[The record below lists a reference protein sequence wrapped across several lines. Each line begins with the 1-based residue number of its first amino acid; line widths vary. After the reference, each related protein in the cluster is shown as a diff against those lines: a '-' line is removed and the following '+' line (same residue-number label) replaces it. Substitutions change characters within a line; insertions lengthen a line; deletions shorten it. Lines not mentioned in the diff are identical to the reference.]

1 MPPSRNFDPAA
12 WQPDIAMERFTLA
25 NGLTLFVLP
34 DHRLPIV
41 SLQIHYQVGSR
52 HELPGITGISHLF
65 EHLMF
70 RGTETLGPEEFSRI
84 LQSKGG
90 EINAFTTK
98 DNTSYFENLP
108 AEHLELGLQLEA
120 DRLINLKL
128 DDDTFQPERQVVISE
143 RKLRSVDSPFG
154 LLEEQLFATAYTQH
168 PYNWPVVGWDQD
180 LHRMTLEDCLAYY
193 RSHYH
198 PGKIT
203 VVIAGDVEPPHARD
217 LVDRYFGKIPAP
229 VRSSEPKVP
238 KVMEPPQRG
247 ERRAVLKK
255 VSQVEAF
262 FAGFHIVGL
271 DHPDLYPLNLLAI
284 ILSGGKAS
292 RFNQE
297 FVRKGKAIS
306 LEVELAPLPFSAQ
319 DPDLLVITAVAPPGQ
334 SLPELEQE
342 LWAALNRL
350 QQEGVAPAELARAKK
365 LLRSQAVRSL
375 AHNFFRGLLVGLFH
389 LKTGDARLANQI
401 LSSLEAVTA
410 DDILRVARTYLRED
424 NRTVVVLKP
433 VTPEESQALGPLA

>member
-1 MPPSRNFDPAA
+1 MARPRNFDPAA
-12 WQPDIAMERFTLA
+12 WQPEITLERFTLA

-41 SLQIHYQVGSR
+41 SLQIHYKVGSR

-84 LQSKGG
+84 LQAKGG
-90 EINAFTTK
+90 EINAFTTR
-98 DNTSYFENLP
+98 DHTSYFENLP
-108 AEHLELGLQLEA
+108 AEHLELGLKLEA
-120 DRLINLKL
+120 DRLLHLKL
-128 DDDTFQPERQVVISE
+128 DDDSFQPERQVVISE

-154 LLEEQLFATAYTQH
+154 LVEEQLFATAYTQH
-168 PYNWPVVGWDQD
+168 PYNWPVIGWDQD
-180 LHRMTLEDCLAYY
+180 LHRMTLNDCLAYY

-203 VVIAGDVEPPHARD
+203 IVIAGSVDPSRARD
-217 LVDRYFGKIPAP
+217 LVDKYFGRIPAP
-229 VRSSEPKVP
+229 AAAPDANVAEPS
-238 KVMEPPQRG
+238 QRG

-255 VSQVEAF
+255 VSQVEAL
-262 FAGFHIVGL
+262 FAGFHVVGL
-271 DHPDLYPLNLLAI
+271 DHPDLYPLNVLAV

-297 FVRKGKAIS
+297 FVRAGKAIS
-306 LEVELAPLPFSAQ
+306 LDVELAPLPFSSQ
-319 DPDLLVITAVAPPGQ
+319 DPDLLVIAVVAAPGQ
-334 SLPELEQE
+334 CLAELEQDV
-342 LWAALNRL
+342 WAALDRL
-350 QQEGVAPAELARAKK
+350 QQDGVTALELARAKK

-389 LKTGDARLANQI
+389 LKTGDAQLANRI
-401 LSSLEAVTA
+401 LISLEAVTA
-410 DDILRVARTYLRED
+410 ADIMRVARTYLKED

-433 VTPEESQALGPLA
+433 VTPEESAALGPLA

>member
-1 MPPSRNFDPAA
+1 MTPAPQFDPAA
-12 WQPDIAMERFTLA
+12 WQPDIAMKRFQLA

-41 SLQIHYQVGSR
+41 SLQIHYKVGSR

-84 LQSKGG
+84 LQAKGG

-108 AEHLELGLQLEA
+108 AEHLELGLKLEA
-120 DRLINLKL
+120 DRLLNLKL
-128 DDDTFQPERQVVISE
+128 DNDTFEPERQVVISE

-180 LHRMTLEDCLAYY
+180 LHRMTLDNCLAYY

-203 VVIAGDVEPPHARD
+203 IVIAGDVEPERARD
-217 LVDRYFGKIPAP
+217 LVDRYFGQIPAP
-229 VRSSEPKVP
+229 AATSEPV
-238 KVMEPPQRG
+238 VVEPPQRG

-255 VSQVEAF
+255 VSQVEAL
-262 FAGFHIVGL
+262 FAGYHIVGL
-271 DHPDLYPLNLLAI
+271 DHPDLYPLSLLAT
-284 ILSGGKAS
+284 ILSGGRAS
-292 RFNQE
+292 RFHQE
-297 FVRKGKAIS
+297 FVRPGKAIA
-306 LEVELAPLPFSAQ
+306 LDVELAPLPFSAQ
-319 DPDLLVITAVAPPGQ
+319 DPDLMVIAAVAAPGYA
-334 SLPELEQE
+334 LPDLEQE
-342 LWAALNRL
+342 LWAALDRL
-350 QQEGVAPAELARAKK
+350 HQDGVTPAELGRAKK
-365 LLRSQAVRSL
+365 LVRAQAVRSL

-389 LKTGDARLANQI
+389 LKTGDATLANRI
-401 LSSLEAVTA
+401 LSSVEAVTA
-410 DDILRVARTYLRED
+410 DDISRVARTYLQVD
-424 NRTVVVLKP
+424 NRTVVVLQP
-433 VTPEESQALGPLA
+433 VTPEESEALGPLK

>member
-1 MPPSRNFDPAA
+1 MTPSRQFDPAA
-12 WQPDIAMERFTLA
+12 WQPDIVMERFTLA

-41 SLQIHYQVGSR
+41 SLQIHYKVGSR

-70 RGTETLGPEEFSRI
+70 RGTDTQGPEEFSRT
-84 LQSKGG
+84 LQAKGG
-90 EINAFTTK
+90 EINAFTTR
-98 DNTSYFENLP
+98 DHTSYFENLP
-108 AEHLELGLQLEA
+108 AQHLELGLQLEA
-120 DRLINLKL
+120 DRLLHLKL

-143 RKLRSVDSPFG
+143 RKLRAVDSPFG

-203 VVIAGDVEPPHARD
+203 IVIAGDVEPEKARG
-217 LVDRYFGKIPAP
+217 LVDHFFGQIPAP
-229 VRSSEPKVP
+229 ATAPEPV
-238 KVMEPPQRG
+238 VVEPPQRG
-247 ERRAVLKK
+247 ERRAIVKK
-255 VSQVEAF
+255 VSQVEAL

-271 DHPDLYPLNLLAI
+271 GHPDLYPLSLLAS
-284 ILSGGKAS
+284 ILSGGRAS
-292 RFNQE
+292 RFQQE
-297 FVRKGKAIS
+297 FVRVGKAIA

-319 DPDLLVITAVAPPGQ
+319 DPDLMVIAAVAAPGKP
-334 SLPELEQE
+334 LPELEQE
-342 LWAALNRL
+342 LWAALDRL
-350 QQEGVAPAELARAKK
+350 RQDGVTPAELARAKK
-365 LLRSQAVRSL
+365 MLRAQAVRSL

-389 LKTGDARLANQI
+389 LKTGDVALANRI
-401 LSSLEAVTA
+401 LSSLEAVTP
-410 DDILRVARTYLRED
+410 DDILRVARTYLQKD
-424 NRTVVVLKP
+424 NRTVAVLQP
-433 VTPEESQALGPLA
+433 VTPDESEELGPLA

>member
-1 MPPSRNFDPAA
+1 MTPSLNFDPAA
-12 WQPDIAMERFTLA
+12 WQPDIAMERFSLA

-34 DHRLPIV
+34 DRRLPIV
-41 SLQIHYQVGSR
+41 SLQIHYKVGSR

-70 RGTETLGPEEFSRI
+70 RGTDTLGPEEFSRL
-84 LQSKGG
+84 LQAKGG

-98 DNTSYFENLP
+98 DHTSYFENLP

-120 DRLINLKL
+120 DRLLHLKL

-154 LLEEQLFATAYTQH
+154 LVEEQLFATAYTQH

-203 VVIAGDVEPPHARD
+203 VVIAGDVEPARARD
-217 LVDRYFGKIPAP
+217 LVEKYFGQIPAP
-229 VRSSEPKVP
+229 AAAPEPQV
-238 KVMEPPQRG
+238 VEPPQRG
-247 ERRAVLKK
+247 ERRAIVKK
-255 VSQVEAF
+255 VSQVEALV
-262 FAGFHIVGL
+262 AGFHMVGI
-271 DHPDLYPLNLLAI
+271 DHPDLYALNLLAI
-284 ILSGGKAS
+284 ILSGGRSS
-292 RFNQE
+292 RFHQE
-297 FVRKGKAIS
+297 FVRLGKAIA

-319 DPDLLVITAVAPPGQ
+319 DPDLLVITAVAAPGRP
-334 SLPELEQE
+334 LPELEQE
-342 LWAALNRL
+342 LWAALDKLR
-350 QQEGVAPAELARAKK
+350 QDGVSPAELARAKK
-365 LLRSQAVRSL
+365 LVRSQAVRSL

-389 LKTGDARLANQI
+389 LKTGDANLANRI
-401 LSSLEAVTA
+401 LSSIEAVTEA
-410 DDILRVARTYLRED
+410 DILRVAQTYLKED

-433 VTPEESQALGPLA
+433 VTPGESEALGPLQ

>member
-1 MPPSRNFDPAA
+1 MPLPRKFDPAA
-12 WQPDIAMERFTLA
+12 WQPEITMEQFTLA

-41 SLQIHYQVGSR
+41 SLQIHYKVGSR

-70 RGTETLGPEEFSRI
+70 RGTETLEPEEFSRL
-84 LQSKGG
+84 LQAKGG
-90 EINAFTTK
+90 EINAFTTR
-98 DNTSYFENLP
+98 DHTSYFENLP

-120 DRLINLKL
+120 DRLLHLKL

-154 LLEEQLFATAYTQH
+154 LVEEQLFATAYTQH

-180 LHRMTLEDCLAYY
+180 LHRMTLDDCLAYY

-203 VVIAGDVEPPHARD
+203 VVIAGDVEPARARD
-217 LVDRYFGKIPAP
+217 LVDQYFGQIPAP
-229 VRSSEPKVP
+229 PADPEPKV
-238 KVMEPPQRG
+238 VEPPQRG
-247 ERRAVLKK
+247 ERRAVVKK
-255 VSQVEAF
+255 VSQVEALL
-262 FAGFHIVGL
+262 AGFHIVGI
-271 DHPDLYPLNLLAI
+271 DHPDLYALNLLAV

-297 FVRKGKAIS
+297 FVRVGKAIA

-319 DPDLLVITAVAPPGQ
+319 DPDLLAVTAVATPGRP
-334 SLPELEQE
+334 LPELEQE
-342 LWAALNRL
+342 LWAALDRL
-350 QQEGVAPAELARAKK
+350 QQDGVSSAELARAKK
-365 LLRSQAVRSL
+365 LVRSQAVRSL

-389 LKTGDARLANQI
+389 LKTGDAHLANRI
-401 LSSLEAVTA
+401 LSSLDAVTEA
-410 DDILRVARTYLRED
+410 DILRVARTYLKED

-433 VTPEESQALGPLA
+433 VTPEESEALGALQ

>member
-1 MPPSRNFDPAA
+1 
-12 WQPDIAMERFTLA
+12 MERFTLA

-193 RSHYH
+193 HSHYH
-198 PGKIT
+198 PSKIT
-203 VVIAGDVEPPHARD
+203 VVIAGDVEPPRARD

-229 VRSSEPKVP
+229 VRSPEPKVP

-247 ERRAVLKK
+247 ERRAILKK

-292 RFNQE
+292 RFHQE

-342 LWAALNRL
+342 LWTALNRL
-350 QQEGVAPAELARAKK
+350 QQDGVTPAELARAKK

-389 LKTGDARLANQI
+389 LKTGDAQLANRI

-410 DDILRVARTYLRED
+410 DDIFRVARTYLRED

-433 VTPEESQALGPLA
+433 VTPEESQALGPLQ

>member
-1 MPPSRNFDPAA
+1 MTPSRNFDPAA
-12 WQPDIAMERFTLA
+12 WQPDIAMEHFTLA

-128 DDDTFQPERQVVISE
+128 DDDTFQPELQVVISE

-168 PYNWPVVGWDQD
+168 PYDWPVVGWDQD
-180 LHRMTLEDCLAYY
+180 LHRLTLDDCLAYY
-193 RSHYH
+193 RTHYQ

-203 VVIAGDVEPPHARD
+203 VVIAGDVDPQRARD

-229 VRSSEPKVP
+229 VGAPEPTV
-238 KVMEPPQRG
+238 VEPPQRG
-247 ERRAVLKK
+247 ERRAILKK
-255 VSQVEAF
+255 VSQVEAL

-271 DHPDLYPLNLLAI
+271 DHPDLYPLNLLAM

-292 RFNQE
+292 RFHQQ
-297 FVRKGKAIS
+297 FVRAGKAIS
-306 LEVELAPLPFSAQ
+306 MEVELAPLPFSAQ
-319 DPDLLVITAVAPPGQ
+319 DPDLLVIAAVAPPGQ

-342 LWAALNRL
+342 LWAAVDKLH
-350 QQEGVAPAELARAKK
+350 QDGVTPAELARAKK
-365 LLRSQAVRSL
+365 LVRSQAVRSL

-389 LKTGDARLANQI
+389 LKTGDASLANQI

>member
-1 MPPSRNFDPAA
+1 MTPALQFDPAA
-12 WQPDIAMERFTLA
+12 WQPDIAMVRFNLA

-41 SLQIHYQVGSR
+41 SLQIHYKVGSR

-84 LQSKGG
+84 LQAKGG

-98 DNTSYFENLP
+98 DHTSYFENLP
-108 AEHLELGLQLEA
+108 AADLELGLQLEA
-120 DRLINLKL
+120 DRLLHLKL

-154 LLEEQLFATAYTQH
+154 LLEEQLFASAYTQH

-180 LHRMTLEDCLAYY
+180 LHRMTLDDCLAYY

-203 VVIAGDVEPPHARD
+203 IVIAGDVEPEKARG
-217 LVDRYFGKIPAP
+217 LVDHYFGQIPAP
-229 VRSSEPKVP
+229 AAAPESVV
-238 KVMEPPQRG
+238 VEPPQRG

-255 VSQVEAF
+255 VSQVEAL
-262 FAGFHIVGL
+262 FAGYHIVGI
-271 DHPDLYPLNLLAI
+271 DHPDLYPLSLLAT
-284 ILSGGKAS
+284 ILSGGRAS
-292 RFNQE
+292 RFHQD
-297 FVRKGKAIS
+297 FVRPGKAIA
-306 LEVELAPLPFSAQ
+306 LDVELAPLPFSAQ
-319 DPDLLVITAVAPPGQ
+319 DPDLMVIAVVAAPGH
-334 SLPELEQE
+334 SLPDLEQE
-342 LWAALNRL
+342 LWGALERL
-350 QQEGVAPAELARAKK
+350 QQDGVTPAELGRAKK
-365 LLRSQAVRSL
+365 LVRAQAVRSL

-389 LKTGDARLANQI
+389 LKTGDATLANRI
-401 LSSLEAVTA
+401 LSSVDAVTA
-410 DDILRVARTYLRED
+410 ADILRVARTYLKED

-433 VTPEESQALGPLA
+433 VTPEESEALGTLQ